1 MKKSILYSAVALAMV
16 AAGSSCSSDYDIY
29 PEEYAQVL
37 MIKDAGEHAM
47 TVYSTDTK
55 VPFAVTI
62 FKGGHTKGEATVTL
76 RSMTSDEFA
85 EYQLESGKPYQAI
98 SADCFSF
105 SETEQTSSVEVK
117 IGADESYKVVN
128 VYVNAEEVGDFLES
142 FDNSLYS
149 AVIPVK
155 IESDNTIDTDG
166 VNTFIVPTYSVPTL
180 AFDADAMT
188 NNMRGFNLKNGVFT
202 TTVTL
207 PIENLWDISFNIE
220 YAPEIVEGT
229 GYTAIPESAIS
240 GLDQTI
246 TMNAGQSSVDV
257 TLNIDASKV
266 NNVYT
271 DVMPLRIANVNVDGI
286 GVDDANGWMVV
297 DTKIKLTAGMFS
309 SNAADPDEGI
319 FANLIDG
326 DISTIFHSDWHN
338 PDVAPLH
345 HLQVNLPDAYSMVGI
360 QYSNRTTVNAA
371 VFLYFSLY
379 TGTSD
384 SDLKL
389 FKLYDWQIDGLK
401 YDSGATTTLAPIS
414 FATPQSVFRIE
425 SYNGGWNSGTG
436 AMTPYF
442 VLSEFAMWGI

>member
-85 EYQLESGKPYQAI
+85 EYQLESGKPYQAM

-105 SETEQTSSVEVK
+105 SETEQTSSVEVT
-117 IGADESYKVVN
+117 IGAEESYKVVN
-128 VYVNAEEVGDFLES
+128 VYVNADEVGDFLES

-149 AVIPVK
+149 AVIPVR
-155 IESDNTIDTDG
+155 IESDKSIDTDG
-166 VNTFIVPTYSVPTL
+166 LNTFIVPSYAVPTL

-207 PIENLWDISFNIE
+207 PIENLWDISFNLE
-220 YAPEIVEGT
+220 YAPELVEGT

-240 GLDQTI
+240 GLDKTI
-246 TMNAGQSSVDV
+246 TMSVGQSTVDV

-266 NNVYT
+266 NNVLT

-286 GVDDANGWMVV
+286 DADDANGWMLV
-297 DTKIKLTAGMFS
+297 DTKLKLTANMFS
-309 SNAADPDEGI
+309 SNAKEPSEGSYE
-319 FANLIDG
+319 ALVDG
-326 DISTIFHSDWHN
+326 DPTTIFHSAWSVDFGVYHY
-338 PDVAPLH
+338 
-345 HLQVNLPDAYSMVGI
+345 LQLTLPEAYSQVAFKY
-360 QYSNRTTVNAA
+360 QNRTSATPNAPA
-371 VFLYFSLY
+371 FMWVYA
-379 TGTSD
+379 GTAKD
-384 SDLKL
+384 GSDLIAAKYYTWDNDCLTGGSAEWNTLSPLKFETPKSL
-389 FKLYDWQIDGLK
+389 FLFENRGSW
-401 YDSGATTTLAPIS
+401 
-414 FATPQSVFRIE
+414 
-425 SYNGGWNSGTG
+425 NGNI
-436 AMTPYF
+436 YF
-442 VLSEFAMWGI
+442 VFAEFEAYGI

>member
-220 YAPEIVEGT
+220 YAPELVEGT

-257 TLNIDASKV
+257 TLNIDASKIT
-266 NNVYT
+266 NLTT
-271 DVMPLRIANVNVDGI
+271 DAMPLRIVNVNVDGI
-286 GVDDANGWMVV
+286 EVDDANGWMVV
-297 DTKIKLTAGMFS
+297 DTQIRLTAGMLS
-309 SNAADPDEGI
+309 SNAEEPYEGSLA
-319 FANLIDG
+319 FLLD
-326 DISTIFHSDWHN
+326 DDLSTYFHSAYSWNVGDYHY
-338 PDVAPLH
+338 
-345 HLQVNLPDAYSMVGI
+345 LQVNLPSAYSQIVAMYCNRADGNI
-360 QYSNRTTVNAA
+360 QGDMAFCN
-371 VFLYFSLY
+371 FY
-379 TGTSD
+379 TGTSND
-384 SDLKL
+384 NLKL
-389 FKLYDWQIDGLK
+389 FKFFNYDEGLNH
-401 YDSGATTTLAPIS
+401 GVALWTTLAPAP
-414 FATPQSVFRIE
+414 FETPQSVFRFE
-425 SYNGGWNSGTG
+425 SLGTWTG
-436 AMTPYF
+436 KVYF
-442 VLSEFAMWGI
+442 VMTEFRMYGI